1 MSMSRSAPDAAGFL
15 TIDRAQLHVFVSHP
29 KEIAAVIESAAR
41 DAAARTQ
48 P

>member
-15 TIDRAQLHVFVSHP
+15 TIDRAQFHVFVSHP